1 MICTN
6 KEINIRLKSLGKR
19 LELLKMRKISDAK
32 LSDIRRQQLKQQ
44 IILDQNILLRHE
56 SLLEVG
62 AVQEMQV
69 LALRSKLAKSE
80 FELSGLD

>member
-1 MICTN
+1 M
-6 KEINIRLKSLGKR
+6 KSFGQLSED
-19 LELLKMRKISDAK
+19 LET
-32 LSDIRRQQLKQQ
+32 RRQQLKQQ

-80 FELSGLD
+80 YVNRCIPSFCTDILYQSPLSK